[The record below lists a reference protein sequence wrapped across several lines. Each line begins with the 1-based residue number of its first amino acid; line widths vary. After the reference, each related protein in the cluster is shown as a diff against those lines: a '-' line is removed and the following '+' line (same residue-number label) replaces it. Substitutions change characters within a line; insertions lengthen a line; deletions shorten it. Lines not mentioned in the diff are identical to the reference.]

1 LRNAGIQFV
10 KRVFL
15 IIFVLLNTLHAD
27 VGLPSIFGNHMVLQQ
42 GVTLPIWGSASPG
55 EHVTLT
61 VGKICEETVADSSGQ
76 WRIMLPPLP
85 MSPESFSMVICGG
98 NRIEIG
104 DVITGDV
111 WICAGEGNM
120 KSPLS
125 DSSSGKDKNEKISD
139 QNMRFFQY
147 GPLGLADENDPRRQ
161 GRWVVCTP
169 ASAPSFS
176 AVGYFFAR
184 DLRSSH
190 HLPIGIIQCTEKKSP
205 ITSWISHGGLAK
217 SPSILCNPDHVQGN
231 STPSSCFERLLQ
243 PIIPY
248 AITGVIWYQ
257 GESDEG
263 NSALQYRRS
272 LQRLIRDWRNHW
284 GEGPFP
290 FYFVAQAGYGSS
302 DGPVVEGYHS
312 SDGFLSRGLP
322 WLREGGSCALSLP
335 YTGMAQAT
343 DLGVTDDRVPADKL
357 DVGRRLA
364 LLARHRVYGEEITD
378 SGPVYRGMKV
388 EDDKVRV
395 EFASAGGGLVIGS
408 SPSKS
413 GYFSPPLVT
422 SLKGFALSGI
432 NRKWFPAQGR
442 IEGKS
447 VLLWSDAVRHP
458 SAVRY
463 GWKGFPGGTLYN
475 LEGLPAVPF
484 RSDTDQPE

>member
-1 LRNAGIQFV
+1 
-10 KRVFL
+10 
-15 IIFVLLNTLHAD
+15 
-27 VGLPSIFGNHMVLQQ
+27 
-42 GVTLPIWGSASPG
+42 
-55 EHVTLT
+55 
-61 VGKICEETVADSSGQ
+61 
-76 WRIMLPPLP
+76 
-85 MSPESFSMVICGG
+85 
-98 NRIEIG
+98 
-104 DVITGDV
+104 
-111 WICAGEGNM
+111 
-120 KSPLS
+120 
-125 DSSSGKDKNEKISD
+125 
-139 QNMRFFQY
+139 
-147 GPLGLADENDPRRQ
+147 
-161 GRWVVCTP
+161 
-169 ASAPSFS
+169 
-176 AVGYFFAR
+176 
-184 DLRSSH
+184 
-190 HLPIGIIQCTEKKSP
+190 
-205 ITSWISHGGLAK
+205 
-217 SPSILCNPDHVQGN
+217 
-231 STPSSCFERLLQ
+231 
-243 PIIPY
+243 
-248 AITGVIWYQ
+248 
-257 GESDEG
+257 
-263 NSALQYRRS
+263 
-272 LQRLIRDWRNHW
+272 
-284 GEGPFP
+284 
-290 FYFVAQAGYGSS
+290 
-302 DGPVVEGYHS
+302 
-312 SDGFLSRGLP
+312 
-322 WLREGGSCALSLP
+322 
-335 YTGMAQAT
+335 MAQAT